1 MAISPTSGSIGF
13 TRPLLHVLR
22 ENWWLFLLRGLCA
35 ILFGALAFAWPGVTL
50 ATLILLYGVY
60 AVLDGILAIIA
71 AITGGVAGSRWW
83 LAVVGMLG
91 IATGGLTFIWPSVSA
106 FVLLIFIAAWAI
118 TTGIMQIVGAI
129 QLRKE
134 IEDEWL
140 LTVSGLLSVAF
151 GFLLLWQ
158 PGSGALALIFVIGAY
173 AILYG
178 ILLVSFGLWLR
189 RRT

>member
-1 MAISPTSGSIGF
+1 MAISLPAGRSVS
-13 TRPLLHVLR
+13 RVRLHVLR
-22 ENWWLFLLRGLCA
+22 RIGGCSYGFALSCS
-35 ILFGALAFAWPGVTL
+35 GALAARARRHL
-50 ATLILLYGVY
+50 AHVVFVASVCTARRNIT
-60 AVLDGILAIIA
+60 IIA

-91 IATGGLTFIWPSVSA
+91 IATGGLTFIWPSVTA

-134 IEDEWL
+134 IEDEWP
-140 LTVSGLLSVAF
+140 LTVSGFLSVAF
-151 GFLLLWQ
+151 GFLLLWR

>member
-1 MAISPTSGSIGF
+1 
-13 TRPLLHVLR
+13 
-22 ENWWLFLLRGLCA
+22 
-35 ILFGALAFAWPGVTL
+35 
-50 ATLILLYGVY
+50 
-60 AVLDGILAIIA
+60 
-71 AITGGVAGSRWW
+71 
-83 LAVVGMLG
+83 MLG
-91 IATGGLTFIWPSVSA
+91 IATGGLTFIWPSVTA

-134 IEDEWL
+134 IEDEWP
-140 LTVSGLLSVAF
+140 LTVSGFLSVAF
-151 GFLLLWQ
+151 GFLLLWR